1 MNETKFNELTADL
14 NNLPEQLRADI
25 IDSLK
30 YKINELEDDWLI
42 MKKDRLIVVYS
53 DGEDY
58 EVFVDDKNWQRRE
71 RVKMLHWKLIV
82 SSWLSEYFD

>member
-1 MNETKFNELTADL
+1 MNESKFNDLTADL
-14 NNLPEQLRADI
+14 DNLPEELRADI

-30 YKINELEDDWLI
+30 STINELEDDWLV
-42 MKKDRLIVVYS
+42 MEKDKLIVVYS

-71 RVKMLHWKLIV
+71 KVKMLHWKLIV
-82 SSWLSEYFD
+82 SSWLSEYFG